1 MSMTLKVFCGSATN
15 FDEEKTLLL
24 KRYETTMNY
33 KGQKYTNRILKF
45 KIYAMALQKCTLLG
59 KQHQWY
65 PFAIAQHT
73 RAERS

>member
-1 MSMTLKVFCGSATN
+1 MSMTLKVFCGSA
-15 FDEEKTLLL
+15 TLLL